1 MTYLYCNAKKTEHRE
16 AQRARLKAAYPDGQ
30 AILEGTG
37 AAKWESLRDSA
48 AAGDL
53 IIVESLRSLPAG
65 NPAEDCETIIKAGA
79 DIAFK
84 KEPALDSI
92 LYRQAIA
99 GRSKASAEAITE
111 YFLNQIRATRQAA
124 ETEAEAHREK
134 TRAALEAA
142 AAAGKT
148 PGRKA
153 GEPQTTKKEAYMKDQ
168 IRAYQAQGLKPGQI
182 LAAINADS
190 SSEMR
195 LSHNTLYKYMRELK
209 AQDTQPGGGEAAN

>member
-1 MTYLYCNAKKTEHRE
+1 MIYLYCNAKKTEYRE
-16 AQRARLKAAYPDGQ
+16 AQRARLKAAHPGGQ

-37 AAKWESLRDSA
+37 AAKWESLRDGA

-53 IIVESLRSLPAG
+53 IITESLRNIPA
-65 NPAEDCETIIKAGA
+65 ADLAADYEAIIEAGA

-99 GRSKASAEAITE
+99 GRGHAAAAAIKE
-111 YFLNQIRATRQAA
+111 YLQNQIRAETAAAAA
-124 ETEAEAHREK
+124 ETEAHREK
-134 TRAALEAA
+134 TRAALDAA
-142 AAAGKT
+142 TAEGRN

-153 GEPQTTKKEAYMKDQ
+153 GEPQTTRKAAYMKEQ

-209 AQDTQPGGGEAAN
+209 AQDAQEVDLTKE